1 MSPYA
6 NLSTNRT
13 KLNRPSGNV
22 KRICLLAPAFL
33 ALFLIASANPRDA
46 RPQSV
51 DPGLTAHEWGTFTSI
66 AGNDGAAVEWSPLS
80 GPKDLPGFVEHLR
93 TPNFK
98 LGLRGT
104 VRMET
109 PVLYFYST
117 HENSVSVH
125 VSFSHGYI
133 TEWYPH
139 AESIAPATSE
149 TSAVCAGNDQDGS
162 VTWNSVA
169 LTPGSAD
176 EPPREE
182 RESPYYAARE
192 TASTPLFV
200 KASAGEEREKFLF
213 YRGVS
218 SFAVPISA
226 RIVPVNRVLMQ
237 NLSQQPIPSAI
248 LFERRGDKIGYRV
261 LSPLQDTAAV
271 EFPELS
277 GSIKSLR
284 ADFEAI
290 LVSQGL
296 NQDEAHAMLETWRD
310 SWFEQGSRVFYIV
323 PKPFVDSVLP
333 LTISPAPAETVRVF
347 VGRVELVTP
356 ATENEVAR
364 AFAANDR
371 ETLQS
376 YARFLEPI
384 LTIMIER
391 ESDPERVATL
401 QDYLGTVYRS
411 MFAQNR

>member
-1 MSPYA
+1 
-6 NLSTNRT
+6 
-13 KLNRPSGNV
+13 
-22 KRICLLAPAFL
+22 
-33 ALFLIASANPRDA
+33 
-46 RPQSV
+46 
-51 DPGLTAHEWGTFTSI
+51 
-66 AGNDGAAVEWSPLS
+66 
-80 GPKDLPGFVEHLR
+80 
-93 TPNFK
+93 
-98 LGLRGT
+98 
-104 VRMET
+104 MET

-117 HENSVSVH
+117 HENSVSAH

-248 LFERRGDKIGYRV
+248 LFERRGDKVGYRV

-333 LTISPAPAETVRVF
+333 LTISPAPAKTVRVF

>member
-1 MSPYA
+1 MLFSEPRGVRGWPSV
-6 NLSTNRT
+6 NL
-13 KLNRPSGNV
+13 
-22 KRICLLAPAFL
+22 KRNLLLASSLL
-33 ALFLIASANPRDA
+33 ALSLLASANPRNA
-46 RPQSV
+46 LPQSV
-51 DPGLTAHEWGTFTSI
+51 DPGLTAHEWGTFTSV
-66 AGNDGAAVEWSPLS
+66 AGNDGSAVEWSPLS

-109 PVLYFYST
+109 PVIYFCST
-117 HENSVSVH
+117 HDTSVSVH
-125 VSFSHGYI
+125 VSFSSGLI
-133 TEWYPH
+133 TDWYPR
-139 AESIAPATSE
+139 ATSV
-149 TSAVCAGNDQDGS
+149 TPTPRVTNAGIVGDEKNGS
-162 VTWNSVA
+162 ITWDSVA
-169 LTPGSAD
+169 LTPGSAG

-192 TASTPLFV
+192 TASTPLSV
-200 KASAGEEREKFLF
+200 TASAGDEREKFLF

-226 RIVPVNRVLMQ
+226 RLVPVNRVLVQ
-237 NLSQQPIPSAI
+237 NLSQQPIPGAI
-248 LFERRGDKIGYRV
+248 LFERRGDKIGYRI
-261 LSPLQDTAAV
+261 LSPLQNTAAI
-271 EFPELS
+271 ESPELS

-284 ADFEAI
+284 AEFEAI
-290 LVSQGL
+290 LVSQSL
-296 NQDEAHAMLETWRD
+296 NQDEAHAMLETWGD
-310 SWFEQGSRVFYIV
+310 SWFEEGSRLFYIV
-323 PKPFVDSVLP
+323 PRPFVDSVLP

-356 ATENEVAR
+356 ATGDEVAR

-371 ETLQS
+371 ETLQN